1 MRKYK
6 IIFGILMLL
15 IASAVSAQDD
25 LNRYLEIAAE
35 NNPALKAKFSEYM
48 AALEVAPQVKAL
60 PDPKL
65 AFGYFIQPVETR
77 VGPQQFKFS
86 ASQMFPWFGTLKA
99 KENAAIQAAKARY
112 ELFEESKSELYNQV
126 KSTYFN
132 LYFNN
137 KAVGITLE
145 NIEILNTFRQL
156 AVIKIES
163 GLVSPVDEYRL
174 EMEIN
179 DLENQLAL
187 LRDKQAV
194 LEVTFNN
201 LLNVD
206 ANSSIETPENIWMD
220 DFSLMK
226 EAALDSI
233 KSFNHQLLSI
243 ELQQIALQ
251 YKKEVAE
258 RQGNPDFTVG
268 FDYTVIGKGDNNMA
282 GTDAFVFPTVGIT
295 IPLYRNKYKAMVQ
308 EVAYLES
315 AKAFEKVNKVNV
327 LETLFENGWKDYRD
341 AYRRIDLYGEQLE
354 LAGKSMNL
362 LETEYATGSKNFE
375 EVLRM
380 ERKVLKYNLELE
392 KAKTDKQAAISFIT
406 YLMGK

>member
-15 IASAVSAQDD
+15 IVSVVSAQDD

-86 ASQMFPWFGTLKA
+86 ASQMFPWFGTLRA
-99 KENAAIQAAKARY
+99 KENAAVQSAKAKY

-132 LYFNN
+132 LYFNK

-156 AVIKIES
+156 AVIKIEA

-201 LLNVD
+201 LLNIE
-206 ANSSIETPENIWMD
+206 ANSLIDTPENIWMD
-220 DFSLMK
+220 DFTLMK
-226 EAALDSI
+226 EAALNSI

-243 ELQQIALQ
+243 ELQQTALQ

-282 GTDAFVFPTVGIT
+282 GTDAFVFPTIGIT

-315 AKAFEKVNKVNV
+315 AKGFEQVNKVNM
-327 LETLFENGWKDYRD
+327 LETLFENGWKDYQD
-341 AYRRIDLYGEQLE
+341 ACRRIGLYGEQLE

-362 LETEYATGSKNFE
+362 LGNGICYGQQKF
-375 EVLRM
+375 
-380 ERKVLKYNLELE
+380 
-392 KAKTDKQAAISFIT
+392 
-406 YLMGK
+406 